1 MFTINAINKSN
12 VFCKTSLSLGS
23 IKYDFSQSL
32 FNTSELKYFPI
43 SYLPIPEIAIRAL
56 KSKIRLNVNMGLP
69 YQHISIYLLKY
80 SKGLQCF

>member
-12 VFCKTSLSLGS
+12 EFCKPSLSLGS

-43 SYLPIPEIAIRAL
+43 SYLPIPEIAMLSL
-56 KSKIRLNVNMGLP
+56 KSKIHFNMNMGLP
-69 YQHISIYLLKY
+69 YQHINIYLAKY
-80 SKGLQCF
+80 SKG